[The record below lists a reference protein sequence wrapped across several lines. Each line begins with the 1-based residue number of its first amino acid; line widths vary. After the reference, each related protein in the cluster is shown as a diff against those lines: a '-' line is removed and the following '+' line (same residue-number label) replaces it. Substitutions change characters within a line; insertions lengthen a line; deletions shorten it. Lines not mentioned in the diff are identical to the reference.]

1 MPPWHTRNFL
11 CALSL
16 HFSLL
21 CFGFG
26 FFFALQFLVLFSS
39 FCNCLCCRCCW
50 CTLRRLPL
58 LLLPTFTA
66 KNLFSDGADMQ
77 HGRKIHVLVEAIE
90 SISNVK
96 SKHATQ
102 NAKSSLAE
110 HNDTSA
116 TWATLAAAATLPKL
130 AVHVRDIL
138 P

>member
-1 MPPWHTRNFL
+1 MLP
-11 CALSL
+11 
-16 HFSLL
+16 LL
-21 CFGFG
+21 
-26 FFFALQFLVLFSS
+26 LVHPTASAM
-39 FCNCLCCRCCW
+39 
-50 CTLRRLPL
+50 L

>member
-21 CFGFG
+21 CFG
-26 FFFALQFLVLFSS
+26 FALQFLVLFSS

-50 CTLRRLPL
+50 CTLRRLLLL

-116 TWATLAAAATLPKL
+116 TWATLASSGNSAKVGSSCA
-130 AVHVRDIL
+130 
-138 P
+138 

>member
-26 FFFALQFLVLFSS
+26 FFCIAISRVIFFVLQLFM
-39 FCNCLCCRCCW
+39 
-50 CTLRRLPL
+50 LPL
-58 LLLPTFTA
+58 LLVHPTASAMLLLPTFTA

-116 TWATLAAAATLPKL
+116 TWATLAAAANSAKVGSSC
-130 AVHVRDIL
+130 A
-138 P
+138 